1 MSLPLHGS
9 NPDYLYRYFNLTK
22 PVNVIDFSVNTNPL
36 GMPKQLS
43 ENWPQLLSKV
53 TDYPDPKNKQLLET
67 LSKKLAISQSHLLLG
82 NGAAELIS
90 LLGFYLRKKSVLIV
104 QPTFS
109 EYEQMCKVHECK
121 ITYYTL
127 AAEETICLKKFENHV
142 KTQEAVFFCNPN
154 NPTGEY
160 IKKAQ
165 LQKMAAICEKYN
177 CLFIVDEA
185 FYDFLRDYD
194 ESVELH
200 VQYPQMIF
208 LRSLTKIYSIAGLR
222 LGYLVADPVLINE
235 IKKYLPHWHINAIA
249 SAAGKLCLT
258 ENNFVKETRAY
269 ILKERDFMYEAL
281 NKLAFKVVKS
291 EVNYYLIRDKL
302 TNELNPLFVYLLKQG
317 LVLRHTVNFPGLDG
331 KWFRIA
337 VKTREEN
344 RILLEAL
351 IRWREIN

>member
-9 NPDYLYRYFNLTK
+9 NPDYLYDYFNLTK
-22 PVNVIDFSVNTNPL
+22 PEKVIDFSVNTNPF

-43 ENWPQLLSKV
+43 DNWLQLLSKV
-53 TDYPDPKNKQLLET
+53 EDYPDPKNKQLLEA
-67 LSKKLAISQSHLLLG
+67 LSKKLAINQSHILLG

-109 EYEQMCKVHECK
+109 EYERMCKVHDCK
-121 ITYYTL
+121 ITYYTVEP
-127 AAEETICLKKFENHV
+127 EEAICLKRFEKYV
-142 KTQEAVFFCNPN
+142 KTQSAVFFCNPN
-154 NPTGEY
+154 NPTGKY
-160 IKKAQ
+160 IRKAE
-165 LQKMAAICEKYN
+165 LEKMAAICEKYN

-185 FYDFLRDYD
+185 FYDFLSDYD

-200 VQYPQMIF
+200 VKYPQMIF

-222 LGYLVADPVLINE
+222 LGYLVADPGFINE

-249 SAAGKLCLT
+249 SAAGRLCLS
-258 ENNFVKETRAY
+258 EVDFVKETRAD
-269 ILKERDFMYEAL
+269 IFKERHFMYEAL
-281 NKLAFKVVKS
+281 KKLSFKVVKS
-291 EVNYYLIRDKL
+291 EVNYYLIHDQL
-302 TNELNPLFVYLLKQG
+302 TNELKPLFIYLLKQG

-331 KWFRIA
+331 KWLRIA
-337 VKTREEN
+337 VKTKEEN

-351 IRWREIN
+351 TRWREIN